1 MAVEFKHDWLEEFYE
16 EDTTHRKIPGSI
28 RRALHRKIFIL
39 DAATSEADLRVP
51 PNNRFEHLEGNLKG
65 WCSIRVNRKY
75 RLVFKWNKGVAE
87 DTYLDDHS
95 YR

>member
-16 EDTTHRKIPGSI
+16 EETTHRKIPSSI
-28 RRALHRKIFIL
+28 RSALYRKIFIL
-39 DAATSEADLRVP
+39 DAATSDADLRVP
-51 PNNRFEHLEGNLKG
+51 PNNRFEHLEDNLKG
-65 WCSIRVNRKY
+65 WCSIRVNKKY
-75 RLVFKWNKGVAE
+75 RLVFKWNNGVAE